1 MFYFLLITSHS
12 WWYHLYSAV
21 CNLHASYLL
30 LYCCFNLTNRH
41 NAIKKKMQHCKVK
54 DIKRQLEAD
63 QNQVL
68 KRTFGLKSWFKKHQ
82 NFKDMF
88 FLGLCYHLLSPSGFT
103 ISDPWSGSQQTRLKT
118 LIRIM
123 ELKSFRIRTRKITP
137 HEAFR
142 RNVLWQHD
150 QNGCPSGSLSSN
162 HNKEVNIAQLCCT
175 VIG

>member
-41 NAIKKKMQHCKVK
+41 NAIKKMQHCKVK